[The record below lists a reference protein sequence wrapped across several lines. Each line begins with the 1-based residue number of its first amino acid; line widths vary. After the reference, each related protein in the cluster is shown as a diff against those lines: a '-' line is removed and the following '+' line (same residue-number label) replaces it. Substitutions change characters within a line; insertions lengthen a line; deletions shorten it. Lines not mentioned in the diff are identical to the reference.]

1 MKSPVLFIML
11 FLTTACGYHLRGTI
25 ALPEALNKLFISN
38 ASASLNNAF
47 INVYKDKLVKN
58 KADAELIIKILS
70 ENSSRHT
77 LSTDTS
83 GFSNEYA
90 LIYQLSF
97 NLIDQSGKILSANQS
112 IKLNKTYFNTQSG
125 STLLAKSTEEASLR
139 KEMYQDAVFAITNKI
154 RATLTQ

>member
-1 MKSPVLFIML
+1 VLLIML

-38 ASASLNNAF
+38 ASAQLNNAF
-47 INVYKDKLVKN
+47 TNVYKDKLVKN
-58 KADAELIIKILS
+58 RAEAELIIKILS
-70 ENSSRHT
+70 ENSSTHT

-90 LIYQLSF
+90 LVYKLSF
-97 NLIDQSGKILSANQS
+97 DLIDSAGKILSANQQV
-112 IKLNKTYFNTQSG
+112 KVNKTYFNNQSG
-125 STLLAKSTEEASLR
+125 DTLLAKGTEAASLR
-139 KEMYQDAVFAITNKI
+139 KQMYQDAVFAITNKV

>member
-1 MKSPVLFIML
+1 MKSNALFIML
-11 FLTTACGYHLRGTI
+11 FLTTACGYHLRGTV

-38 ASASLNNAF
+38 ASAGLHNAF
-47 INVYKDKLVKN
+47 TNIYKDKLVQN
-58 KADAELIIKILS
+58 KAEAELIIQILN

-90 LIYQLSF
+90 LVYQLRF
-97 NLIDQSGKILSANQS
+97 DLIDSSGKVLSANQH

-139 KEMYQDAVFAITNKI
+139 QELYKDAVFSITSKV
-154 RATLTQ
+154 RATLTK